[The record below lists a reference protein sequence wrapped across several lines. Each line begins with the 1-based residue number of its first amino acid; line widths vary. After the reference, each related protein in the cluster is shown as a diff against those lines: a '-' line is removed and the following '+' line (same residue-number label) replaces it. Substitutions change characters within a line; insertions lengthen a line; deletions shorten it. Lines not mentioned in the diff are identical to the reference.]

1 MSFQINSK
9 LNHIKN
15 VLHGFFIA
23 IGTTIAEANTI
34 LPLIV
39 THFGGNSI
47 LVGLYAALL
56 RGGAIVVQLYAAF
69 YAQGYPKVIR
79 YLRWVFF
86 VRFLAWFFIGF
97 VIILYGE
104 KYPSF
109 TLFCLGLG
117 LFIFSFAAGFGQ
129 IYFREILAKV
139 FDHKFRGKSMAV
151 RQFFAAF
158 ASIISGAAAAII
170 LEKFEAPLSYG
181 ILFMVSSLLM
191 GFGFWAFATIDEP
204 IKTNVTQKEKS
215 FRLFLKNAFGIL
227 KQDTTLQVQIATFL
241 LAFSYL
247 FSLPF
252 IILDAQS
259 KIDLGGVQIGIL
271 ITVQMVGSMLSNIL
285 WGRLS
290 SQGKNKLIVHI
301 VLFTFIACIILA
313 FFANSLI
320 AYSVIFFFIGTA
332 LDGNRLASSNLI
344 LIIAPEDKR
353 PIYNALQSNIT
364 FIGIF
369 FSIFGGVI
377 LQYTSY
383 EFLYSFTIF
392 WLSIALVLSYKLKDL
407 EE

>member
-1 MSFQINSK
+1 
-9 LNHIKN
+9 
-15 VLHGFFIA
+15 
-23 IGTTIAEANTI
+23 
-34 LPLIV
+34 
-39 THFGGNSI
+39 
-47 LVGLYAALL
+47 
-56 RGGAIVVQLYAAF
+56 
-69 YAQGYPKVIR
+69 
-79 YLRWVFF
+79 
-86 VRFLAWFFIGF
+86 
-97 VIILYGE
+97 
-104 KYPSF
+104 
-109 TLFCLGLG
+109 
-117 LFIFSFAAGFGQ
+117 
-129 IYFREILAKV
+129 
-139 FDHKFRGKSMAV
+139 
-151 RQFFAAF
+151 
-158 ASIISGAAAAII
+158 
-170 LEKFEAPLSYG
+170 
-181 ILFMVSSLLM
+181 M

>member
-69 YAQGYPKVIR
+69 YAQGYPRVLK
-79 YLRWVFF
+79 YLRRVFLA
-86 VRFLAWFFIGF
+86 RFLAWFFIGF
-97 VIILYGE
+97 FIVMFGE
-104 KYPSF
+104 DYPSA
-109 TLFCLGLG
+109 TLLAIGVG
-117 LFIFSFAAGFGQ
+117 LFIFSFSAGFGQ
-129 IYFREILAKV
+129 IYFREIMAKI
-139 FDHKFRGKSMAV
+139 FDHKFRGKTMAV

-158 ASIISGAAAAII
+158 ASILSGAAAAVI
-170 LEKFEAPLSYG
+170 LEKFEAPFSYG
-181 ILFMVSSLLM
+181 ILFMTSSVLM
-191 GFGFWAFATIDEP
+191 GLGFFAFATVDEP
-204 IKTNVTQKEKS
+204 EKTNVTQKEKS
-215 FRLFLKNAFGIL
+215 FRMFLKNAFGIL
-227 KQDTTLQVQIATFL
+227 KQDKTLQVQIATFL

-252 IILDAQS
+252 IILDAQQT
-259 KIDLGGVQIGIL
+259 IDLGGTEIGIL

-290 SQGKNKLIVHI
+290 SNGRNKIIVHI
-301 VLFTFIACIILA
+301 VLATFIACIA
-313 FFANSLI
+313 FAFVANTLWMY
-320 AYSVIFFFIGTA
+320 ALIFFFIGTA
-332 LDGNRLASSNLI
+332 LDGNRLASGNLI

-369 FSIFGGVI
+369 FSILGGVI

-383 EFLYSFTIF
+383 TFLYSFTIF
-392 WLSIALVLSYKLKDL
+392 WLSVALLISFKLKDL
-407 EE
+407 ES

>member
-39 THFGGNSI
+39 THFGGSSI
-47 LVGLYAALL
+47 LVGLYASLL

-69 YAQGYPKVIR
+69 YAQGYPQVLK
-79 YLRWVFF
+79 YLRRVFWA
-86 VRFLAWFFIGF
+86 RFLAWFFIGF
-97 VIILYGE
+97 FIIMFGE
-104 KYPSF
+104 KYPSM
-109 TLFCLGLG
+109 TLLAIGIG
-117 LFIFSFAAGFGQ
+117 LFIFSFSAGFGQ
-129 IYFREILAKV
+129 IYFREIMAKI
-139 FDHKFRGKSMAV
+139 FDHKFRGKSMAT

-158 ASIISGAAAAII
+158 ASILSGAAAAVI
-170 LEKFEAPLSYG
+170 LEKFEAPYSYG
-181 ILFMVSSLLM
+181 ILFMVSSVLM
-191 GFGFWAFATIDEP
+191 GLGFWAFGTVDEP
-204 IKTNVTQKEKS
+204 VKTNVTQKEKS
-215 FRLFLKNAFGIL
+215 FRLFLKNAFAIL
-227 KQDTTLQVQIATFL
+227 KQDTTLQVQIVTFL

-259 KIDLGGVQIGIL
+259 KIDLGGTEIGIL
-271 ITVQMVGSMLSNIL
+271 ITVQMVGSMLSNII
-285 WGRLS
+285 WGKLS
-290 SQGKNKLIVHI
+290 SQGKNKIIVHI
-301 VLFTFIACIILA
+301 VLLTFMSCIALA
-313 FFANSLI
+313 FVANSLLVY
-320 AYSVIFFFIGTA
+320 ALIFFFIGTA
-332 LDGNRLASSNLI
+332 LDGNRLASGNLI

-369 FSIFGGVI
+369 FSIFGGII

-383 EFLYSFTIF
+383 TFLYSFTIF
-392 WLSIALVLSYKLKDL
+392 WLFVALLFSFKLKDL
-407 EE
+407 DS